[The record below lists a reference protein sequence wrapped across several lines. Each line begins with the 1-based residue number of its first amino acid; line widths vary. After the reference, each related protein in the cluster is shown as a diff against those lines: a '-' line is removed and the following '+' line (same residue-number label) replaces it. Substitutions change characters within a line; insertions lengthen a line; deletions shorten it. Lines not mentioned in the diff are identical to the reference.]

1 MIVVDTQHF
10 VQGSA
15 PEITRINVQDEINL
29 IKVNMFPEQEFGY
42 FFIGTLDRDLYIIY
56 EDTTQPDPDRIYKF
70 YVLEDGTYE
79 YVDITPEPDP
89 VP

>member
-70 YVLEDGTYE
+70 YVLEGGTYE

-89 VP
+89 EP

>member
-1 MIVVDTQHF
+1 MIVVDTNDF
-10 VQGSA
+10 VVGSA
-15 PEITRINVQDEINL
+15 PEITRVDIQNELNL

-42 FFIGTLDRDLYIIY
+42 FFIGTVDRDLYIIY
-56 EDTTQPDPDRIYKF
+56 EDTTQPEPDKMYKF

-79 YVDITPEPDP
+79 YVDITPKPDP